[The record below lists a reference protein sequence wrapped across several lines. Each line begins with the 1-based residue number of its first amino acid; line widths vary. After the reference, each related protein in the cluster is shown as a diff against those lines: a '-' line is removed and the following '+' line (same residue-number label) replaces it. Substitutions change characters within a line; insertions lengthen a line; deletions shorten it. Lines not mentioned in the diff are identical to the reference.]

1 MERHCSRTLSEV
13 RLLRAATMYRDV
25 VFNHLIEHVIEG
37 CGCLYRTSG
46 IFAEDPGFTIQCGK
60 EGCVCG
66 WDTKQL
72 SFDNTACKLHCG
84 DEDIDVS
91 NHPFGVEDQNKK
103 MFHVPTRFECSETKI
118 PRKAPERNHPKD
130 VFRARLRVLRGYLP
144 GGPQAGR
151 VRTLPF

>member
-1 MERHCSRTLSEV
+1 M

-103 MFHVPTRFECSETKI
+103 CFMCQLDSNARKRKSRAKRPKGIIRKMSFERAYAFYVGIYLAVHRSAVCVPCLSE
-118 PRKAPERNHPKD
+118 
-130 VFRARLRVLRGYLP
+130 
-144 GGPQAGR
+144 
-151 VRTLPF
+151 